1 MTNAIE
7 LNDMDLEMVNGGNL
21 DRCPKDE
28 QLAEFGLSD
37 IVHCTGGWT
46 DVYYDTYRGGGVW
59 KNVGSEDMM
68 KYVERTLG
76 SDNATYQNFYKYCNY
91 LHCRQNHVGYN
102 IRRNR

>member
-1 MTNAIE
+1 MTNAME
-7 LNDMDLEMVNGGNL
+7 LNDTELELVNGGDL

-28 QLAEFGLSD
+28 QLAAFGLSD

-46 DVYYDTYRGGGVW
+46 DVYYDTYRGDGVW

-76 SDNATYQNFYKYCNY
+76 SDNPTYKEFYHYCNW
-91 LHCRQNHVGYN
+91 LHRTPSVYTWRKH
-102 IRRNR
+102 